1 MMAGNPGTPP
11 YMAPEH
17 LQHQALDQR
26 ADIFAFGVTAYEVL
40 TFAKPFPGDTP
51 DEILRKQVNGELI
64 PPRELNSDIP
74 AAVEKILFKCLERDL
89 DERYPYMSVVVRDLQ
104 AALYV

>member
-1 MMAGNPGTPP
+1 MPGKNPGTPA

-17 LQHQALDQR
+17 LQGLAIDQR

-40 TFAKPFPGDTP
+40 TGEKPFPGDTP
-51 DEILRKQVNGELI
+51 DEILRKQLNDGC
-64 PPRELNSDIP
+64 PAPRDLNPGIP
-74 AAVEKILFKCLERDL
+74 AAMEKIILKCLKYDMED
-89 DERYPYMSVVVRDLQ
+89 RYPYMSVLVRDLQ